1 MTSDKPKFDA
11 LNAVWGAYWALVAR
25 LDRFAYFVVIWSAVG
40 AVVAVVVP
48 EVLEWSLEGRP
59 DLAGAPLS
67 TLLGGLAAF
76 VVLVAASICMSI
88 AWHRWII
95 LGEPLNRVFPERTD
109 ILAAYTWRVVVV
121 VALVPAALSV
131 AAIVWMMRNRVVA
144 EDVSGA
150 DAVVYI
156 GTTLVVAALARSL
169 LAFAAVAVGDK
180 ELTFLAAWRLTTGH
194 WWRFFLGYLACDL
207 PFTMT
212 MLWLN
217 DLIAGP
223 ADESFARSAVEY
235 LATVVD
241 VMGSLVCAA
250 FLSFAYLHFTS
261 GRPSAREPAGY
272 FS

>member
-1 MTSDKPKFDA
+1 MTPDKSKFHA
-11 LNAVWGAYWALVAR
+11 FNAVWGGYWALFAR

-48 EVLEWSLEGRP
+48 EVLEWSLEGRADFDRLP
-59 DLAGAPLS
+59 PS
-67 TLLGGLAAF
+67 TILGGLAEF
-76 VVLVAASICMSI
+76 VVLMAASICMSI

-109 ILAAYTWRVVVV
+109 TIAAYTWRVLVVV
-121 VALVPAALSV
+121 LVPLAV
-131 AAIVWMMRNRVVA
+131 AVVAIVWMVHNRVVTNDLA
-144 EDVSGA
+144 GT

-156 GTTLVVAALARSL
+156 GTTLAVAALARSL

-180 ELTFLAAWRLTTGH
+180 DLTFRAAWRLTAGH
-194 WWRFFLGYLACDL
+194 WWQFFLGYLACDL
-207 PFTMT
+207 PFTLT

-217 DLIAGP
+217 ELNAGP

-235 LATVVD
+235 LATVID

-272 FS
+272 FV

>member
-1 MTSDKPKFDA
+1 M
-11 LNAVWGAYWALVAR
+11 
-25 LDRFAYFVVIWSAVG
+25 
-40 AVVAVVVP
+40 
-48 EVLEWSLEGRP
+48 
-59 DLAGAPLS
+59 
-67 TLLGGLAAF
+67 LGGLAEF

-109 ILAAYTWRVVVV
+109 ILAAYTWRVLVFV
-121 VALVPAALSV
+121 LVPVAVSV
-131 AAIVWMMRNRVVA
+131 AAIVWMMRNRVVE
-144 EDVSGA
+144 EDVSGT

-169 LAFAAVAVGDK
+169 LAFSAVAVGDK
-180 ELTFLAAWRLTTGH
+180 ELTFRAAWRLTAGH

-212 MLWLN
+212 TLWLN
-217 DLIAGP
+217 ELIAGP
-223 ADESFARSAVEY
+223 ADESFARSALEY